1 MSRNRNI
8 EFSDLPSPDPVLLR
22 LLNEGAIRGYTTLH
36 RKDSQGRFEDVAA
49 LPVDAIPQLW
59 HQLIDELES
68 DSYASI
74 QLMFRK
80 GHGYAR
86 NGLFDLAGKPLH
98 KPYRNNQALARLNAV
113 YVDID
118 CYRFNL
124 TAGESL
130 GQLYDAQA
138 EGRIP
143 APSCLLDSG
152 RGLWPFWLLDGTNK
166 AWPEE
171 IETWRNIMLHLQRMF
186 APIGSDPAS
195 TDAARISR
203 IPGSVNRKA
212 QRRVNLAILAGPE
225 GIPRYSLD
233 ELAKHFGVD
242 VAQRNIIE
250 RDRPK
255 QSANQLKGY
264 KGQAARWVLDE
275 RRFWYLVEQLREGVR
290 EGSRNHHCLVLGAIL
305 SGRYPD
311 KGERT
316 AQVTRQGRR
325 LWGRFIDRREYN
337 MAKVIREITKA
348 AFPPKGT
355 KRIKYDGIA
364 RLLAV
369 TDAEALALAAETG
382 RHPSKSWPTADGP
395 LDVAPPLKK
404 KQQAERI
411 RNWIRD
417 NSRFARTAS
426 SRTLAKAISEIIGI
440 EVSPNSAAKYRDQ
453 ALPPQPAEHDQGR
466 FF

>member
-1 MSRNRNI
+1 MRKRNA
-8 EFSDLPSPDPVLLR
+8 EFSDLPAPDPVLLR
-22 LLNEGAIRGYTTLH
+22 LLNEGATRGYTTLH
-36 RKDSQGRFEDVAA
+36 RKDAQGRFEDVAA
-49 LPVDAIPQLW
+49 LPVDSIPELW
-59 HQLIDELES
+59 GQLISELES

-74 QLMFRK
+74 QLMFRR

-86 NGLFDLAGKPLH
+86 KGLFDLAGNQLH
-98 KPYRNNQALARLNAV
+98 KPHRNNQALARLNAV

-118 CYRFNL
+118 CYQFNL
-124 TAGESL
+124 TAGEIL

-152 RGLWPFWLLDGTNK
+152 RGLWPFWLLDGSNK

-171 IETWRNIMLHLQRMF
+171 VQLWREIMLHLQRTF
-186 APIGSDPAS
+186 APIGADAAS

-225 GIPRYSLD
+225 GIPRYSLPQ
-233 ELAKHFGVD
+233 LAEHFG
-242 VAQRNIIE
+242 IE
-250 RDRPK
+250 PLARKRSDPNRIK
-255 QSANQLKGY
+255 QPANQLKGHR
-264 KGQAARWVLDE
+264 GTAARWQLDE
-275 RRFWYLVEQLREGVR
+275 RRFWYLVEQLRDGVR
-290 EGSRNHHCLVLGAIL
+290 EGSRNRHCLVLGAIL

-311 KGERT
+311 KDERRS
-316 AQVTRQGRR
+316 QVIRQARR
-325 LWGRFIDRREYN
+325 LWARFIDRKEYDLH
-337 MAKVIREITKA
+337 KVIAEISKA
-348 AFPPKGT
+348 AYPPKGT
-355 KRIKYDGIA
+355 KRIKYSGIA
-364 RLLAV
+364 SLLAV
-369 TDAEALALAAETG
+369 TESEALDLAAETG
-382 RHPSKSWPTADGP
+382 RHVSKSWPTADGP
-395 LDVAPPLKK
+395 LDVAMPLTK

-411 RNWIRD
+411 RNWIRG
-417 NSRFARTAS
+417 NAGFARTAS
-426 SRTLAKAISEIIGI
+426 SRTLAKAIGEIIGI